1 VFINLLVNAVQSID
15 AEGKITLSTGV
26 DDREVWIRIEDTG
39 CGTQFTV
46 RLPIRH
52 NPADPSKIV
61 SAETGANFRLTGDWP
76 DSLSGDSTRGAC
88 PRATAA

>member
-39 CGTQFTV
+39 CGTQFIV

-52 NPADPSKIV
+52 NPAD
-61 SAETGANFRLTGDWP
+61 GDWP